1 MLLLLLGVI
10 SHLGLGQA
18 EPEDSSI
25 RGNEGA
31 GEPELQEPR
40 MPAEYLVQVQD
51 NESL

>member
-25 RGNEGA
+25 KGNKEA
-31 GEPELQEPR
+31 GELELQETR
-40 MPAEYLVQVQD
+40 MPAEYLIQV
-51 NESL
+51 